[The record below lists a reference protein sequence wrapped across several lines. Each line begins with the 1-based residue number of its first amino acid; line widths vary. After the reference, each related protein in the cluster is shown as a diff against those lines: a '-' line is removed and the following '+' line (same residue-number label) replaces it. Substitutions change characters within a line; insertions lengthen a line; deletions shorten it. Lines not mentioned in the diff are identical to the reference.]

1 MDEDAANELLSLLR
15 TALAFYV
22 ESRRA
27 TLTPAKERLLT
38 RDPMTDAQQ
47 AMAMACQYIENNV
60 DAFGD
65 MATDSPIYKAKKEE
79 EAQKAE
85 DEKNAEKAHE
95 RMRKEAR
102 DRNSKKLFTAFPPT
116 HRMPPTNIK

>member
-1 MDEDAANELLSLLR
+1 MDEATANELLSLLR

-27 TLTPAKERLLT
+27 NLTPAKERLLT
-38 RDPMTDAQQ
+38 RDPMNDAQQ
-47 AMAMACQYIENNV
+47 AMAMAFQYVKDNL

-65 MATDSPIYKAKKEE
+65 MATDSPIYKAKKAEE
-79 EAQKAE
+79 EQAAKDAE
-85 DEKNAEKAHE
+85 NAEAAHE

-102 DRNSKKLFTAFPPT
+102 ERNSKKLFTAFPPT